1 MLGVPLA
8 AAALLLSPGA
18 ARANIVRDYVKSQ
31 LRGDMDPLQA
41 TITLLNA
48 RGTLLEVNV
57 WKEWA
62 CTASLAHATCCPLL

>member
-18 ARANIVRDYVKSQ
+18 ARANIVRDYGMSQ

-62 CTASLAHATCCPLL
+62 FTASLAHATCCPLL